1 MPEPDI
7 YPTEARTRDGF
18 TTRGI
23 LMSRRVF
30 VPCCA
35 LTSHAFQQQQIDE
48 GFTCEREASRSLP
61 GKGPADPEGQVCHRD
76 ICPAAHNSVI
86 TLKV

>member
-1 MPEPDI
+1 
-7 YPTEARTRDGF
+7 
-18 TTRGI
+18 
-23 LMSRRVF
+23 MSRRVF